1 MVARG
6 LMMTTPSAE
15 KDIAE
20 RPQQALQDEM
30 SDVRRLIDELD
41 EELVTLL
48 AKRQR
53 QIERAARIK
62 PALGLP
68 ANVPERVEEVL
79 AHVLGAARREGL
91 SVEVAMTLWRT
102 LIDWSICYEERLMGA
117 RALKGDSQG
126 SAERDGSL

>member
-1 MVARG
+1 M
-6 LMMTTPSAE
+6 TPSAE

-41 EELVTLL
+41 EELVALL

-62 PALGLP
+62 PALGIP
-68 ANVPERVEEVL
+68 ANVPERVDEVL

-91 SVEVAMTLWRT
+91 SVEVAMTLWRA
-102 LIDWSICYEERLMGA
+102 LIDWSIQYEERLMDA
-117 RALKGDSQG
+117 RALKGVSQG
-126 SAERDGSL
+126 SADGDRSS

>member
-1 MVARG
+1 
-6 LMMTTPSAE
+6 MMTTPSAE

-41 EELVTLL
+41 EELVALL

-62 PALGLP
+62 PALGIP
-68 ANVPERVEEVL
+68 ANVPERVDEVL
-79 AHVLGAARREGL
+79 AHVLGAAHREGL
-91 SVEVAMTLWRT
+91 SVEVAMTLWRA
-102 LIDWSICYEERLMGA
+102 LIDWSIQYEERLMDA
-117 RALKGDSQG
+117 RALKGVSQG
-126 SAERDGSL
+126 SADGDRSS

>member
-1 MVARG
+1 
-6 LMMTTPSAE
+6 MMTTPSAE

-41 EELVTLL
+41 EELVALL

-62 PALGLP
+62 PALGIP

-91 SVEVAMTLWRT
+91 SVEVAMTLWRA
-102 LIDWSICYEERLMGA
+102 LIDWSIQYEERLMDA
-117 RALKGDSQG
+117 RALKGVSQG
-126 SAERDGSL
+126 SADGDRSS

>member
-1 MVARG
+1 
-6 LMMTTPSAE
+6 MTTPRAE

-102 LIDWSICYEERLMGA
+102 LIDWSIRYEERLMGA

-126 SAERDGSL
+126 SAERDRSL

>member
-1 MVARG
+1 
-6 LMMTTPSAE
+6 MTTPSAE

-41 EELVTLL
+41 EELVALL

-68 ANVPERVEEVL
+68 ANVPERVDEVL

-102 LIDWSICYEERLMGA
+102 LIDWSIRYEERLMGA

-126 SAERDGSL
+126 SADGDGSS

>member
-1 MVARG
+1 
-6 LMMTTPSAE
+6 MTTPSAE

-41 EELVTLL
+41 EELVALL

-62 PALGLP
+62 PALGIP
-68 ANVPERVEEVL
+68 ANVPERVDEVL

-102 LIDWSICYEERLMGA
+102 LIDWSIQYEERLMGA
-117 RALKGDSQG
+117 RALKDVSQG
-126 SAERDGSL
+126 SADGDRSS

>member
-1 MVARG
+1 
-6 LMMTTPSAE
+6 MMTTPSAE

-41 EELVTLL
+41 EELVALL

-53 QIERAARIK
+53 QVERAARIK
-62 PALGLP
+62 PALGIP
-68 ANVPERVEEVL
+68 ANVPERVDEVL

-91 SVEVAMTLWRT
+91 SVEVAMTLWRA
-102 LIDWSICYEERLMGA
+102 LIDWSIQYEERLMGA
-117 RALKGDSQG
+117 RALKGVSQG
-126 SAERDGSL
+126 SADGDRSS